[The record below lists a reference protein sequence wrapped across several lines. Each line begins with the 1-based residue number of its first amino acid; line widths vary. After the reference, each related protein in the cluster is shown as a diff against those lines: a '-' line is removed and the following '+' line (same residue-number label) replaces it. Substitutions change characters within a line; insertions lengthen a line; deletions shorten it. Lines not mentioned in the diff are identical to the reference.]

1 MREPILVINAG
12 SSSIKFSVF
21 ETMAGRQLINYAHLR
36 GVDRDEDGSR
46 YVIGRR
52 RGAACRHCGGE
63 LIEAIGEA
71 IERPI
76 LRDSRGF
83 LCSVRL
89 RSAGNTAI
97 RLPRIASEISDER
110 LYAQI
115 EA

>member
-52 RGAACRHCGGE
+52 RAGAQ
-63 LIEAIGEA
+63 
-71 IERPI
+71 RPAF
-76 LRDSRGF
+76 SR
-83 LCSVRL
+83 
-89 RSAGNTAI
+89 
-97 RLPRIASEISDER
+97 
-110 LYAQI
+110 
-115 EA
+115 